1 MEIGLVSLASQGH
14 TRCTHRTYI
23 YTHGHIYTLH
33 KQRDAFIAFHVKPQ
47 GLKTSAIVFCGRCPS
62 YTPFPICLLTL
73 VLLQPCPT
81 CSMVQTK
88 SSSVCGLGMNSRFS
102 ILFPLVL
109 QLGRPC
115 RRCCYGVGAV
125 SGSFTQ
131 LPAQFPQLWAASI
144 LEEGTVQNS
153 RQTEL
158 EPGESFSTQPCL
170 IFYFTA

>member
-73 VLLQPCPT
+73 VVLQPCPT

-88 SSSVCGLGMNSRFS
+88 IIFRMWPR
-102 ILFPLVL
+102 
-109 QLGRPC
+109 
-115 RRCCYGVGAV
+115 YE
-125 SGSFTQ
+125 
-131 LPAQFPQLWAASI
+131 LPFFHP
-144 LEEGTVQNS
+144 
-153 RQTEL
+153 
-158 EPGESFSTQPCL
+158 FSTCL
-170 IFYFTA
+170 AAWEALQTLLLRCWCSLWVFYPTSSPVSTALGCFYFGRGHSAKLQTN